1 MGQQQPLQA
10 HQSLELVALPELED
24 LGVLFHRA
32 PAGAGGIQL
41 DGVPG
46 AGRQGQGLALEG
58 TGAHM
63 RQVAGMQVGP
73 QGGQAG
79 AGKLVAQHEAVRAGE
94 LAQKT
99 RLAAR
104 ARAHVQHGLALPGR
118 QGQGRQHGR
127 PVLDIDVAE
136 KGGQRGAQGPRFAQQ
151 TTAEGRE
158 GLGFERIA
166 LGVQQVLHLRHLLR
180 RADQTEGTPRGAGR
194 IGGAH
199 GPFLSVPSG
208 GGKSVRR
215 RARQGAGPQ
224 RGGGY
229 GFQVARQA
237 KCRYSSGAAGC
248 TVPAATAAD
257 PPARASPPFARAV
270 DVRRELQGDFE

>member
-1 MGQQQPLQA
+1 MGQQQLLQA
-10 HQSLELVALPELED
+10 HQALELVALPELED

-58 TGAHM
+58 AGAHM
-63 RQVAGMQVGP
+63 RQVAGVQIGP
-73 QGGQAG
+73 QGGQTG
-79 AGKLVAQHEAVRAGE
+79 AGKLVAQHEAVGAGE
-94 LAQKT
+94 LAQEA

-104 ARAHVQHGLALPGR
+104 ARAHVQHGFALPRR

-136 KGGQRGAQGPRFAQQ
+136 KGGQRGAQRPRFAQQ
-151 TTAEGRE
+151 AAAEGRE
-158 GLGFERIA
+158 GLGFEFIA
-166 LGVQQVLHLRHLLR
+166 LGAQQALHLRHLLR
-180 RADQTEGTPRGAGR
+180 RADQTKRTPRGAGR
-194 IGGAH
+194 IGGTH

-208 GGKSVRR
+208 GSKSACRR
-215 RARQGAGPQ
+215 MPERAQ
-224 RGGGY
+224 
-229 GFQVARQA
+229 
-237 KCRYSSGAAGC
+237 
-248 TVPAATAAD
+248 
-257 PPARASPPFARAV
+257 ARAVTADTAFKLRGRPSVAIVPVPQAVRSPPRQRQILRPGEPSFARAV